1 MASRIISTRQK
12 WMAPM
17 YNMFQ
22 TYKKPFVAARTSM
35 QYIYDQDDKQHLD
48 LLANNLS
55 ISVGHCHP
63 RVVDRVQKQAAT
75 MGHCS
80 SMYYSEPAAELT
92 EKLLKTMP
100 VRSDGEDWVVQ
111 YLVSG
116 GEAVEM
122 AIQMA
127 RVTTGSLDLFSL
139 RNSYHGS
146 LGTAMGACGI
156 HHCKHQLPETQ
167 HFHHLPAPI
176 YEKKFQADEL
186 LSQAQEAVESS
197 TPNRM
202 AGFLFEQVQ
211 GYGGIHVLP
220 KDYVQGMAEIVKS
233 YNGVLIADE
242 IQSGLGR
249 MGSYFWSFEM
259 SEVEPDIVVVAK
271 GLSNGHP
278 LSCVIAKKS
287 LFDEYMEHNKWVF
300 FTYGANPVACAAA
313 SETLDILPD
322 AQRLSARL
330 GRHLKN
336 RLATI
341 EIDYPGLCLEIRGQ
355 GLMWGIELD
364 QAFAADIYE
373 TMKDHSILVGL
384 GGQNKNV
391 LRVMPPMCLT
401 ENDIDNFID
410 VLDNT
415 MNEYSD

>member
-1 MASRIISTRQK
+1 
-12 WMAPM
+12 
-17 YNMFQ
+17 
-22 TYKKPFVAARTSM
+22 
-35 QYIYDQDDKQHLD
+35 
-48 LLANNLS
+48 
-55 ISVGHCHP
+55 
-63 RVVDRVQKQAAT
+63 
-75 MGHCS
+75 
-80 SMYYSEPAAELT
+80 
-92 EKLLKTMP
+92 
-100 VRSDGEDWVVQ
+100 
-111 YLVSG
+111 
-116 GEAVEM
+116 
-122 AIQMA
+122 
-127 RVTTGSLDLFSL
+127 
-139 RNSYHGS
+139 
-146 LGTAMGACGI
+146 
-156 HHCKHQLPETQ
+156 
-167 HFHHLPAPI
+167 
-176 YEKKFQADEL
+176 
-186 LSQAQEAVESS
+186 
-197 TPNRM
+197 
-202 AGFLFEQVQ
+202 
-211 GYGGIHVLP
+211 
-220 KDYVQGMAEIVKS
+220 MAEIVKS